1 MVRRLK
7 PCRIIA
13 RLAHRAIKLKH
24 ISSFSSLRTCSC
36 DSTFHPFS
44 LHQRLKRKKKRCEIK
59 IKTPTKGWRWR
70 RRCSQG
76 GGDGDVRIIYVFVFL
91 SHNFIINVY
100 HRYCFSNE
108 PHTISHLIRKKQ
120 QTRPVHCSSLAHTH
134 LAARWNLSEK
144 TSPLCCSLVCINL
157 GQKLVL
163 MRS

>member
-1 MVRRLK
+1 MVRSLK

-24 ISSFSSLRTCSC
+24 ISSFSSLRTCFC
-36 DSTFHPFS
+36 DSTFHPLS
-44 LHQRLKRKKKRCEIK
+44 LFTDAYKKEKAQCEIK
-59 IKTPTKGWRWR
+59 IKTPWKGWRWR

-108 PHTISHLIRKKQ
+108 PHTISHLFRKK
-120 QTRPVHCSSLAHTH
+120 RLGRYIALRTH
-134 LAARWNLSEK
+134 LVARWNLSEK
-144 TSPLCCSLVCINL
+144 TSSLCCSLVCINL

>member
-36 DSTFHPFS
+36 DSTFHPLALS
-44 LHQRLKRKKKRCEIK
+44 SPTPKKRNEIK

-108 PHTISHLIRKKQ
+108 PHTISHLFCKK
-120 QTRPVHCSSLAHTH
+120 TRPVHCSSLAHTH

-144 TSPLCCSLVCINL
+144 TSSLCCSLVCINL